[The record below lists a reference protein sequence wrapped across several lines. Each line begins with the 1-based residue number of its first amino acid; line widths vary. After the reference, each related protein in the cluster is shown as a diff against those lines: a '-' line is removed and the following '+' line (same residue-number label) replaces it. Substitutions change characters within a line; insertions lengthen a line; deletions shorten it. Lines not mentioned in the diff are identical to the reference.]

1 MVRNALL
8 LVALFCSLS
17 WTAGAQDLEKIDL
30 CDERISQ
37 SKRSDN
43 PNHTL
48 RNWVLDQN
56 QYCMGARAYERG
68 DYAAALS
75 KIRPLAER
83 GHAKAQNALAFY
95 YANGHGVPLDHAEAV
110 KWYRKAAEQGHSK
123 SQSNLGQLYL
133 QGQGVRQ
140 DYAEAAKW
148 FRKAAEQGLA
158 LAQYNL
164 GVAFN
169 EGRGLPQNQRLAVE
183 WWSKAGE
190 QGHPQ
195 ALINLGVFAWR
206 GTVIP
211 QSFEAAYTVWGLAF
225 KAGAVTVQAALEEAS
240 KKLTSE
246 QLQRAKRTIEKEWKR
261 MQARKK

>member
-83 GHAKAQNALAFY
+83 GH
-95 YANGHGVPLDHAEAV
+95 
-110 KWYRKAAEQGHSK
+110 
-123 SQSNLGQLYL
+123 
-133 QGQGVRQ
+133 
-140 DYAEAAKW
+140 
-148 FRKAAEQGLA
+148 
-158 LAQYNL
+158 
-164 GVAFN
+164 
-169 EGRGLPQNQRLAVE
+169 
-183 WWSKAGE
+183 
-190 QGHPQ
+190 PQ